1 MVANNHSC
9 HSDYLIDLQQVSVRY
24 EDQLALDNINWRM
37 QPGQHYAILGA
48 NGSGKST
55 LIKLLSQDIYPLPLA
70 DSHVYLFSRQHW
82 NIWELKQ
89 HIGFITH
96 DLHTKLQQQA
106 AQVAGFEAVIS
117 SFYSAYGA
125 YTHHQYT
132 DEQKAITWQSMQQL
146 DIAHLTEKPISQMST
161 GELRRC
167 VIARALVHRPKLLLL
182 DEPSIGLDIKAQHQ
196 LLQLLR
202 QLSNQLS
209 IVMVTHHLEEII
221 PEISHVAL
229 IRQGKIIADG
239 TKEAV
244 LTSDQLSAAFDF
256 PIQLECKNG
265 LYYTR

>member
-1 MVANNHSC
+1 MSSNHPC
-9 HSDYLIDLQQVSVRY
+9 HSDYLIDLHQVSVRY
-24 EDQLALDNINWRM
+24 HDQLALDNISWQLPNHR
-37 QPGQHYAILGA
+37 HYAILGA

-70 DSHVYLFSRQHW
+70 DSRVCLFGRQHW

-106 AQVAGFEAVIS
+106 AEVAGFEAVIS

-125 YTHHQYT
+125 YAHHHYN
-132 DEQKAITWQSMQQL
+132 DEQKALTWHSLQQL
-146 DIAHLTEKPISQMST
+146 DITHLAEKPIGQMST

-167 VIARALVHRPKLLLL
+167 VIARALVHQPKLLLL

-202 QLSNQLS
+202 QLSKDCSL
-209 IVMVTHHLEEII
+209 VMVTHHLEEII

-239 TKEAV
+239 TKKEV
-244 LTSDQLSAAFDF
+244 LTSEQLSEAFDF
-256 PIQLECKNG
+256 PIQLTYKDG
-265 LYYTR
+265 LYRTA